1 MFVLCQLSVIEGK
14 NEEPS
19 EEHDITSHFKPI
31 CAAIYNDLFD
41 QVIVIAY
48 PKATPKGFHKSG
60 LNHLKLPQ
68 LFFFMSVT
76 RFDEEIG

>member
-48 PKATPKGFHKSG
+48 PKATPKG
-60 LNHLKLPQ
+60 LP
-68 LFFFMSVT
+68 
-76 RFDEEIG
+76 